1 MATVDPPKIH
11 GDRPGGGCG
20 LELRAV
26 RPAGHFDAGGNHAP
40 CCATSRNGM
49 KTRLKCSPGAR
60 WGGKSSGLQSS
71 TEFNQLNSNSS
82 SRFSHF
88 VQLNWG
94 FPADFPV
101 KTRGFSVFCPRSG
114 IKTLLS
120 LSSTLQDIPPR
131 DLLVGA
137 HLMAVGGLHHGG

>member
-1 MATVDPPKIH
+1 MFNPV
-11 GDRPGGGCG
+11 
-20 LELRAV
+20 ELK
-26 RPAGHFDAGGNHAP
+26 FF
-40 CCATSRNGM
+40 
-49 KTRLKCSPGAR
+49 
-60 WGGKSSGLQSS
+60 QQI
-71 TEFNQLNSNSS
+71 FQ
-82 SRFSHF
+82 FF
-88 VQLNWG
+88 QLNWG

-101 KTRGFSVFCPRSG
+101 LKTRGFSVFCPRSG